1 MAVELVSHLPRSAPV
16 ELVARI
22 ADAAGRTVAEAHD
35 SLPLAAGAAA
45 THRLSLQLARPHLW
59 GPDSPYLYAAEVSV
73 LLDGRVTYRTTTRFG
88 VRTIAVSPATGLTI
102 NGQGVKL
109 KGACIHADHGILGA
123 AAIDAAE
130 YRKVELLK
138 RNGYNAVRLAHNMY
152 PPAFLDA
159 CDEAGLIVID
169 ELYDTWEE
177 QKVFANDY
185 SRFFRQNWQRDVAHW
200 VRRDR
205 NHPSVVFWSIGNE
218 IPERVKPRGVEIAAA
233 LREAILELDT
243 SRLITAGVNGPTGEE
258 GEPAR
263 RSLDVIGYNYQ
274 QHAFEPDHAANP
286 NLTFVSTEQSAN
298 NICKGWRLVEAHP
311 WVLGEFVWTAIDY
324 LGEVGVGA
332 TLLYP
337 DDPAL
342 PRPRGFALFNWDYP
356 AFQSGCGEI
365 DILGTRKPQGLYRD
379 VLWGRSAL
387 ELLVQRPTPPGTHEW
402 RGPWAWHDELE
413 SWTWPD
419 AGERPMTIRA
429 YTSGDEVRL
438 LLNGREVG
446 RSPVAFADELTA
458 TFETAY
464 APGELLAI
472 AFRDGQEIAR
482 KTLQTVGAPAQ
493 VRLRA
498 ERSRIDASS
507 NDLAWVF
514 AEVVDADGRQV
525 PDAVVELTFA
535 LDGAGTLRA
544 TGSANP
550 RGIKSFSDPRT
561 RTFHGEALAIV
572 QGTTRRGQATLR
584 VSSPGLEGDAV
595 AIEVG

>member
-1 MAVELVSHLPRSAPV
+1 
-16 ELVARI
+16 
-22 ADAAGRTVAEAHD
+22 
-35 SLPLAAGAAA
+35 
-45 THRLSLQLARPHLW
+45 
-59 GPDSPYLYAAEVSV
+59 
-73 LLDGRVTYRTTTRFG
+73 
-88 VRTIAVSPATGLTI
+88 
-102 NGQGVKL
+102 
-109 KGACIHADHGILGA
+109 
-123 AAIDAAE
+123 
-130 YRKVELLK
+130 
-138 RNGYNAVRLAHNMY
+138 
-152 PPAFLDA
+152 
-159 CDEAGLIVID
+159 
-169 ELYDTWEE
+169 
-177 QKVFANDY
+177 
-185 SRFFRQNWQRDVAHW
+185 
-200 VRRDR
+200 
-205 NHPSVVFWSIGNE
+205 VVFWSIGNE